1 MNKAFVKE
9 DAHEEEDAQPS
20 APALPHGA
28 KNYMTRRGYGLLK
41 AELEQLVK
49 SERPALVL
57 QATVDAAVRTLF
69 WFADDALIGSA
80 GAAAK
85 LEWRPRSVGRYRLRV
100 VDDHGRAEERWVEI
114 GTRR

>member
-1 MNKAFVKE
+1 M
-9 DAHEEEDAQPS
+9 QGGGS
-20 APALPHGA
+20 APLIVSP
-28 KNYMTRRGYGLLK
+28 RRDATYLL
-41 AELEQLVK
+41 APDPVEQ
-49 SERPALVL
+49 EALVL
-57 QATVDAAVRTLF
+57 QATVDADVRKLF

-80 GAAAK
+80 GAGAK